1 MGLMK
6 TLKQHAAAIRLAAPQ
21 APVSTEYRIVP
32 EAAISGVSH
41 ALRDAWKSPD
51 IPVKQRAVADPQLR
65 AYRAGSPMPAFD
77 AIVDILVSNITDL
90 SGLRLLEIGCS
101 SGYYSEVFAIKKLG
115 LLYEGCDYGPAF
127 IDLARKLYPATPFE
141 VQEAT
146 KLDYVDASFD
156 IVVSG
161 CCILHI
167 PHYERA
173 ISEAARVARQWVV
186 FHRTPVLHLHDS
198 VVYTKLAYGTKTIEI
213 HFNEQSLLRLFTAHN
228 LRVVDAN
235 THAIDWDL
243 DKKDALAMKTY
254 LCEKRF

>member
-6 TLKQHAAAIRLAAPQ
+6 ILKHRVAAIRLTSPE
-21 APVSTEYRIVP
+21 APVSTEYRKVP

-41 ALRDAWKSPD
+41 EFRDAWKSPD
-51 IPVKQRAVADPQLR
+51 IPIKQRAVADPQLR
-65 AYRAGSPMPAFD
+65 AYRAGSPMPVFD
-77 AIVDILVSNITDL
+77 AIVDILVSNITEL

-127 IDLARKLYPATPFE
+127 IDLARQHYPATPFT
-141 VQEAT
+141 VQDAT
-146 KLDYVDASFD
+146 KLDYADTSFD

-167 PHYERA
+167 RDYESA
-173 ISEAARVARQWVV
+173 ISEATRVARQWVD
-186 FHRTPVLHLHDS
+186 FNRTPVLHLHDS

-213 HFNEQSLLRLFTAHN
+213 HFNEQRLLRLFTAHN
-228 LRVVDAN
+228 LRVIDAN
-235 THAIDWDL
+235 THAIDWDVE
-243 DKKDALAMKTY
+243 KKDALAMKTY
-254 LCEKRF
+254 LCEKIS